1 MLCTDVLENFLL
13 NQKLINN
20 SNETILYYKQ
30 RIGYFISFVGNI
42 EVENLSISHY
52 NSYVLYLQN
61 KVTEKKQKLSSY
73 TIKTSLNAVKIFIN
87 YCYKQGFNNC
97 NFVINIKPYKVN
109 KNTIVVLTPSEINLL
124 LSSQNEYTCLG
135 LRNLLIISL
144 MLDAGL
150 RVSEVINLDV
160 GDINLELELI
170 RVFGKGRKERLVP
183 LTDTIRKYYEKYI
196 FLTKLVNGALLID
209 FNTNLR
215 ITTSCIRDLM
225 RVIKNKYGFK
235 KLHPHYLRHTFAT
248 YYLLNGGDPVNL
260 QLILGHETLYMTE
273 HYLHISSEMTMSCN
287 KKYSPLTN
295 IKKPSH

>member
-135 LRNLLIISL
+135 LRNLLRFYNFSWGNKSPNYFLYKNSIYPSSL
-144 MLDAGL
+144 IKLFYYKKQTK
-150 RVSEVINLDV
+150 EIKINA
-160 GDINLELELI
+160 
-170 RVFGKGRKERLVP
+170 K
-183 LTDTIRKYYEKYI
+183 
-196 FLTKLVNGALLID
+196 
-209 FNTNLR
+209 
-215 ITTSCIRDLM
+215 
-225 RVIKNKYGFK
+225 
-235 KLHPHYLRHTFAT
+235 
-248 YYLLNGGDPVNL
+248 
-260 QLILGHETLYMTE
+260 
-273 HYLHISSEMTMSCN
+273 
-287 KKYSPLTN
+287 
-295 IKKPSH
+295 